1 MPFHEFRPGR
11 LVAGVTGLAV
21 AAVYLGD
28 AAGSWDAP
36 WYAVVPLLSCGL
48 SLAALAGWV
57 GHRARRRRAARTTTP
72 ADGASTGARTTPAD
86 GAASADGAPTGA
98 RGTGRA
104 TG

>member
-48 SLAALAGWV
+48 PLAALAGWV
-57 GHRARRRRAARTTTP
+57 GHRVRRRRTARSTP
-72 ADGASTGARTTPAD
+72 
-86 GAASADGAPTGA
+86 ADGAPTGA
-98 RGTGRA
+98 GRA

>member
-57 GHRARRRRAARTTTP
+57 GHRARRRRAARTT
-72 ADGASTGARTTPAD
+72 PAD
-86 GAASADGAPTGA
+86 GAARADGAPTGA

>member
-11 LVAGVTGLAV
+11 LVAGVTALAV

-48 SLAALAGWV
+48 PLAALAGWV
-57 GHRARRRRAARTTTP
+57 GHRARRRRAARTTP
-72 ADGASTGARTTPAD
+72 AARSIPAD